1 MTTIITTT
9 TSPEVDS
16 AWDDATSVTDVL
28 GHLGLDA
35 GPVDELSPGTEAQE
49 VHALRRA
56 VHRLALAQAASLRS
70 IETLATSLT
79 AEERRLADFK
89 AQVRAKARDVAD
101 EQGWCRGGLNETLRD
116 LGLEPFVTTYRVQAI
131 LVARFT
137 VDDSQDV
144 ESEEEA
150 GVRVRYAVDGI
161 EISGADD
168 VTLDGWEFERVEA
181 EEAVSE

>member
-1 MTTIITTT
+1 MTTITTT
-9 TSPEVDS
+9 TVPEVDP
-16 AWDDATSVTDVL
+16 AWDAATPLADVL

-56 VHRLALAQAASLRS
+56 VHRLALAEATSLSR

-79 AEERRLADFK
+79 AEERRLSDFK
-89 AQVRAKARDVAD
+89 AQVRAKAREVAD
-101 EQGWCRGGLNETLRD
+101 EQGWCRGGLNQALRD
-116 LGLEPFVTTYRVQAI
+116 LGLEPFVTTYRVQAT
-131 LVARFT
+131 LVARFI

-150 GVRVRYAVDGI
+150 GVRVRYAVDGV

-168 VTLDGWEFERVEA
+168 VVFEGWEFERVET
-181 EEAVSE
+181 EEAISE